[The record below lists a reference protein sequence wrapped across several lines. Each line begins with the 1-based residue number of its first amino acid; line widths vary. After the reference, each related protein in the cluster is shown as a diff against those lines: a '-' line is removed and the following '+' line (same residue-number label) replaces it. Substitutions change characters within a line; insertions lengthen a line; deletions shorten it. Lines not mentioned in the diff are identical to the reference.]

1 MADEQFP
8 GLICSAVELANRIRD
23 GTVTPTE
30 AVEAYLAR
38 IDERDDAVNAYTT
51 VIAEAA
57 RDAAVEAEAALED
70 GGEVGPLHGVPIALK
85 DLGFAKA
92 GVPMTSGV
100 KLLADIGYTPESSA
114 AVVDRLEDAGAIV
127 IGMTNTPELGHK
139 LVTDNEYIGATATPF
154 NTDYN
159 AGGSSGGSAA
169 AVAAGMSAAATG
181 SDMGGSIRVPAAACG
196 VFGLKPSY
204 GLIPRDGRPNAFG
217 GETHHVTYGPITR
230 SVRDAAVLMKIM
242 AGQHPRDPRSVPV
255 DFDWTTAVDQPID
268 DLTVGFSSDLEVF
281 QVDSEVETIVETAT
295 GAFEDAGATVETVTI
310 DHGLSSDELTEAM
323 RSSGAKAFADGEEI
337 FSQTMGLDI
346 RDHADD
352 ISDSLLTALDVG
364 EDVDATDDAEIDLIR
379 TQFFDAIV
387 NAFEEYDLI
396 VTPTMAR
403 KGLELHSDRGI
414 EFEHFLT
421 FPFNFTGHPASSV
434 PAGVTD
440 EEGLPV
446 GMQIIGP
453 RYNDDVVLAGSAAV
467 ERERPWHDIYH

>member
-8 GLICSAVELANRIRD
+8 GLTCSAVGLAERIRD

-70 GGEVGPLHGVPIALK
+70 GRDVGPLHGVPIALK

-127 IGMTNTPELGHK
+127 IGMTNTPEMGHK
-139 LVTDNEYIGATATPF
+139 LITDNEYIGATATPF

-230 SVRDAAVLMKIM
+230 SVRDAAVLMMIM
-242 AGQHPRDPRSVPV
+242 AGEHPRDPRSVPV

-268 DLTVGFSSDLEVF
+268 DLTVGFSSDLGVF
-281 QVDSEVETIVETAT
+281 QVDSEVETIVEAAT

-346 RDHADD
+346 SDHADD

-364 EDVDATDDAEIDLIR
+364 EDVDATDEAEIDLIR

-387 NAFEEYDLI
+387 NTFEEYDLI

-467 ERERPWHDIYH
+467 ERERPWHDIY